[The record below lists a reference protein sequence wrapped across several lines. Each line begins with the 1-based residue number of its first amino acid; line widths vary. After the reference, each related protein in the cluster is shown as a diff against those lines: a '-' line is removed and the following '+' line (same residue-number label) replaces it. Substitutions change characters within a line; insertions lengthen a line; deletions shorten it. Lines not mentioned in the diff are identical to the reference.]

1 MNIVVNIVLD
11 WLKLNDIYNVR
22 GVTTLVLIYYNGF
35 KNILLIHQLSC
46 WNKFLICIMLHIVL
60 MWSQSNHFFAPCI
73 HGYMQ
78 VVVVWSHAFLMIC
91 MAFALVLHVQAWS
104 VVQCMVICIA
114 SIHTIYIYNRR
125 SPQPNHYRMF
135 K

>member
-1 MNIVVNIVLD
+1 
-11 WLKLNDIYNVR
+11 
-22 GVTTLVLIYYNGF
+22 
-35 KNILLIHQLSC
+35 
-46 WNKFLICIMLHIVL
+46 LHIVL
-60 MWSQSNHFFAPCI
+60 MWSQFNHFFAPCI

-114 SIHTIYIYNRR
+114 SIHTIYIYIIDDPLSRIIIEC
-125 SPQPNHYRMF
+125 SSEPHI
-135 K
+135 